1 MGTRSEIGAD
11 GLVRGHEDVSRKVPL
26 RGPLPR
32 RTPNSAH
39 AKLRSPFADLASP
52 LIDETRGCDDE
63 CGLNRPFVEED
74 TQRGNCLD
82 RLAET
87 HVVSQKHFI
96 L

>member
-1 MGTRSEIGAD
+1 
-11 GLVRGHEDVSRKVPL
+11 
-26 RGPLPR
+26 
-32 RTPNSAH
+32 
-39 AKLRSPFADLASP
+39 
-52 LIDETRGCDDE
+52 
-63 CGLNRPFVEED
+63 VEED